1 MNGSGSNPS
10 AVTIN
15 QSHKIPVKSPETP
28 SGSEPEDENQEAVVI
43 FKGLRKFSRN
53 KPGTAGSQEDG
64 ANDNNAGTGAH
75 VDSKEDQNNSLETGK
90 ANEPQQSPVVRRRA
104 VLPAA

>member
-1 MNGSGSNPS
+1 M
-10 AVTIN
+10 A

-53 KPGTAGSQEDG
+53 KPGTADSQEDG
-64 ANDNNAGTGAH
+64 ENGTGGQ
-75 VDSKEDQNNSLETGK
+75 DSKEDQNNSVETGK
-90 ANEPQQSPVVRRRA
+90 ASEPQQSPVVRRRA
-104 VLPAA
+104 VLPAGQQQ